1 MNTEYVVVIEKSET
15 GFAAYVPDLAG
26 CVAAGESREETLEL
40 IREAIV
46 LHVESLQSA
55 GERVPPP
62 TSTAERVA
70 VHVAA

>member
-15 GFAAYVPDLAG
+15 GFGAYVPDLPG
-26 CVAAGESREETLEL
+26 CVAVGESREETLSL
-40 IREAIV
+40 IREAIE

-55 GERVPPP
+55 GEDVPPP